1 VTRRAEVDTVDGTM
15 RRIYVDL
22 DDVLAQT
29 GRMFLRVL
37 AETFDRVVVFE
48 EIRSYH
54 LGDSFRLAPGELDE
68 FMRVAHEPDALTSI
82 EPMSGAAEGLAAW
95 LDAGYEVFIVTG
107 RPPATRDTTTAWLDA
122 QQMPYSEFHFLDKL
136 SHYYEGGHGSTV
148 GALTLADLPALDFC
162 LAVEDFPG
170 ITTHLTQ
177 ELGVPVALF
186 DRPWNQQV
194 DGHDSSAARIVRCH
208 DWLEIRQRFPMP

>member
-1 VTRRAEVDTVDGTM
+1 M

-37 AETFDRVVVFE
+37 AEEFDRVVAFE

-68 FMRVAHEPDALTSI
+68 FMRVAHEPDALATI
-82 EPMSGAAEGLAAW
+82 EPMPGAAEGLAAW
-95 LDAGYEVFIVTG
+95 MAGGYEIFIVTG
-107 RPPATRDTTTAWLDA
+107 RPPATREPTADWLDRHA
-122 QQMPYSEFHFLDKL
+122 IPRSEFHFLDKL
-136 SHYYEGGHGSTV
+136 SQYYDGVHNSTD
-148 GALTLADLPALDFC
+148 GALTLTDLPALDFC

-170 ITTHLTQ
+170 ITTHLTR

-186 DRPWNQQV
+186 DRPWNQRV
-194 DGHDSSAARIVRCH
+194 DGHDGAAAEIVRCR
-208 DWLEIRQRFPMP
+208 DWSEIRQRFPAP